1 MVWIVSQS
9 FYSWIIVLIYS
20 KCCTLTGW
28 FILAWVGFLGG
39 GWLGCCS
46 CPTPSPKKPGQAR
59 FIPAHM
65 QVLVGHLSTL
75 KVYEVQAFYS
85 SPYLFNVK

>member
-20 KCCTLTGW
+20 KCCTLTGR
-28 FILAWVGFLGG
+28 FISSLGRLLRGG
-39 GWLGCCS
+39 GWLGWCS

-59 FIPAHM
+59 FIPAHR
-65 QVLVGHLSTL
+65 QVLGHLSTL